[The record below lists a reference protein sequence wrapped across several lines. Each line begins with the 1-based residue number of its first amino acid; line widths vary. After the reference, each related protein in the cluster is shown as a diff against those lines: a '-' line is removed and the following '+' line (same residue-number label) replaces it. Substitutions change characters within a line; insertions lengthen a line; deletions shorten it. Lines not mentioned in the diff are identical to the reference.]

1 MGIPWRFEPFD
12 SFCEFLNKCFS
23 GDLYKERA
31 MSSGLSNRTGDNTSQ
46 NAEGSSSSLPISECL
61 PWIVLLITE
70 SLVIVVLNAIT
81 MAVFMTQRQMQRRR
95 TYILIRNL
103 TICDF
108 LAGAISGA
116 LQVER
121 IGDSCDC
128 WEFREDP
135 KSWTFLLKF
144 AFLHVFSFAS
154 LANLV
159 AISLERVHATY
170 HPSRHLFMKRR
181 AYYIAVAIIWL
192 VAITR
197 EALQSV
203 LVLSHEGERLENI
216 ILISNITLY
225 VVYYLVS
232 LLIVCISYLSI
243 FIKVRF
249 GPRVNPMN
257 HAVIIRERRLS
268 AILFAVS
275 VASLI
280 TLLPVSLF
288 LFLNWLSDDFR
299 SLGESVRFHI
309 KMIVTTFFV
318 ANSLV
323 NPVIYAM
330 RMQGFRAGVANL
342 FCATGA
348 KAKRADIPLPKL

>member
-1 MGIPWRFEPFD
+1 MF
-12 SFCEFLNKCFS
+12 
-23 GDLYKERA
+23 
-31 MSSGLSNRTGDNTSQ
+31 SGLSNRTLDNTSQ
-46 NAEGSSSSLPISECL
+46 NAPSPLLPISECL

-81 MAVFMTQRQMQRRR
+81 MTVFMTQRQMKRRG
-95 TYILIRNL
+95 TYILVRNL
-103 TICDF
+103 TISDF
-108 LAGAISGA
+108 LVGAISGA
-116 LQVER
+116 LQVDR
-121 IGDSCDC
+121 IGESCDC
-128 WEFREDP
+128 WEFKDDL
-135 KSWTFLLKF
+135 KLWTHVLKF

-159 AISLERVHATY
+159 AISVERVHATY
-170 HPSRHLFMKRR
+170 RPSRHLFMNRR

-197 EALQSV
+197 EALQIA
-203 LVLSHEGERLENI
+203 LLQNQEGERLENNI
-216 ILISNITLY
+216 FISNITLY
-225 VVYYLVS
+225 MVYYLIS
-232 LLIVCISYLSI
+232 LLIVCVSYLSI
-243 FIKVRF
+243 FLKVRF
-249 GPRVNPMN
+249 GPRFNPMN

-288 LFLNWLSDDFR
+288 ICLQWFYDDFN
-299 SLGESVRFHI
+299 SLGNSVIFHT
-309 KMIVTTFFV
+309 KMIVITFFV

-330 RMQGFRAGVANL
+330 RMRGFRAGVANL
-342 FCATGA
+342 FCATRA
-348 KAKRADIPLPKL
+348 KANRADIPLPKL

>member
-1 MGIPWRFEPFD
+1 
-12 SFCEFLNKCFS
+12 
-23 GDLYKERA
+23 
-31 MSSGLSNRTGDNTSQ
+31 MSSGLSNRTWDNSSQ
-46 NAEGSSSSLPISECL
+46 NAEDPSPSTLLPISECL

-70 SLVIVVLNAIT
+70 TLVIVVLNAIT
-81 MAVFMTQRQMQRRR
+81 MTVFMTQRQMKRRG
-95 TYILIRNL
+95 TYILVRNL

-108 LAGAISGA
+108 LVGAISGA
-116 LQVER
+116 LQVDR
-121 IGDSCDC
+121 IGESCDC
-128 WEFREDP
+128 WEFKVDV

-144 AFLHVFSFAS
+144 AFVHVFSFAS

-159 AISLERVHATY
+159 AISVERVHATY
-170 HPSRHLFMKRR
+170 RPSSHLFMNRR

-197 EALQSV
+197 EALQIA
-203 LVLSHEGERLENI
+203 LFQGERLSNNI
-216 ILISNITLY
+216 FISNITLY
-225 VVYYLVS
+225 MVYYLIS
-232 LLIVCISYLSI
+232 LLIVCVSYLSI
-243 FIKVRF
+243 FLKVRF

-288 LFLNWLSDDFR
+288 ICLRWFYDDFK
-299 SLGESVRFHI
+299 SLGKSVIFHTQMSVI
-309 KMIVTTFFV
+309 TFFV

-330 RMQGFRAGVANL
+330 RMRGFRAGVANL
-342 FCATGA
+342 FCATRA
-348 KAKRADIPLPKL
+348 KANRADIPLPKL

>member
-1 MGIPWRFEPFD
+1 
-12 SFCEFLNKCFS
+12 
-23 GDLYKERA
+23 
-31 MSSGLSNRTGDNTSQ
+31 MSSGLSNRTWDNTSQ
-46 NAEGSSSSLPISECL
+46 NADISPPLLPISECL

-70 SLVIVVLNAIT
+70 SLAIVVLNAIT
-81 MAVFMTQRQMQRRR
+81 MTVFMTQRQMKRRG

-103 TICDF
+103 TICDL

-116 LQVER
+116 LQVDR
-121 IGDSCDC
+121 IGESCDC
-128 WEFREDP
+128 WEFKGHP
-135 KSWTFLLKF
+135 KFWTTVLKF
-144 AFLHVFSFAS
+144 TFMHVFSFAS

-159 AISLERVHATY
+159 AISVERVHAT
-170 HPSRHLFMKRR
+170 HRPSRHLFMSRR

-197 EALQSV
+197 EALQIA
-203 LVLSHEGERLENI
+203 LVQNPEGERLDKNI
-216 ILISNITLY
+216 FISNITLY
-225 VVYYLVS
+225 MVYYLIS

-243 FIKVRF
+243 FLKVRF
-249 GPRVNPMN
+249 GPRLNPMN
-257 HAVIIRERRLS
+257 HAVIFRERRLS

-288 LFLNWLSDDFR
+288 ICLQSFYDDFN
-299 SLGESVRFHI
+299 SLGKSLIFHTQ
-309 KMIVTTFFV
+309 MIVTTFFV

-330 RMQGFRAGVANL
+330 RMRGFRAGVANL
-342 FCATGA
+342 FCATRA
-348 KAKRADIPLPKL
+348 KANGADIPLPKL

>member
-12 SFCEFLNKCFS
+12 SFCAFLNKCFS

-46 NAEGSSSSLPISECL
+46 NAGVSSSSLPISECL

-81 MAVFMTQRQMQRRR
+81 MAVFMTQRQMQRRG
-95 TYILIRNL
+95 TYILVRNL

-121 IGDSCDC
+121 FGDSCDC
-128 WEFREDP
+128 WEFGGDP

-203 LVLSHEGERLENI
+203 LVLSLENI

-288 LFLNWLSDDFR
+288 ICLNWLSDDFR